1 MGIENLG
8 NNDFGKLQLTNLNNA
23 KAQKNSKDLAN
34 EQIKKEELKN
44 INLNQGV
51 LQAGQTD
58 LAQAYFNND
67 TDIAKGGD
75 NSEQPTTKMAFNPI
89 SFIIGIV
96 EFVDKVIKFAKG
108 IKDAKQQGLDAIQNG
123 NNLAGVGGAVT
134 GNAATPVFGSGAGV
148 TGGGLN

>member
-58 LAQAYFNND
+58 LTQAYLFD
-67 TDIAKGGD
+67 DGMAKGED
-75 NSEQPTTKMAFNPI
+75 NSEQPTTK
-89 SFIIGIV
+89 IGFTLVDLGLAIYEIV
-96 EFVDKVIKFAKG
+96 KLVKTV
-108 IKDAKQQGLDAIQNG
+108 KDAKAQLGKQTNLDG
-123 NNLAGVGGAVT
+123 EGGVLQTDAPPL
-134 GNAATPVFGSGAGV
+134 TPVFGPGGAFGAGV